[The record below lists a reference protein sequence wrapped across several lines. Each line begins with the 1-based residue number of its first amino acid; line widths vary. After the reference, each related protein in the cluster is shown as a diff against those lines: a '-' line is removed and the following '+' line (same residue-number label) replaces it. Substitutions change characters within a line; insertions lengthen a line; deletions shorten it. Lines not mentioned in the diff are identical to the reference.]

1 MFVYNLTLSLALM
14 GGRYLEDRAIK
25 GLLGHGTAVQHT
37 VELQTNISK
46 KRKTEDSQSHNASI
60 YGYGWLVSINS

>member
-37 VELQTNISK
+37 VELERTLARRGRLKI
-46 KRKTEDSQSHNASI
+46 HNHIII